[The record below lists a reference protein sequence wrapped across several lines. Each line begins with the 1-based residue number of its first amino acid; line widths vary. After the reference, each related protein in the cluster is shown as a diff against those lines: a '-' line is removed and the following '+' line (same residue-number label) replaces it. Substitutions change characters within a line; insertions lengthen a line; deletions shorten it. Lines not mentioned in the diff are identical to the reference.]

1 MSLPADDKCRRIL
14 QWTGAVLALVIVAT
28 VAVMELAPLSPEALA
43 LADKATT
50 VLGVILAVAIIG
62 SLYFRNKE

>member
-1 MSLPADDKCRRIL
+1 MRLPADDKCRKML
-14 QWTGAVLALVIVAT
+14 QVAGAVLAFVIVVI
-28 VAVMELAPLSPEALA
+28 VAVMELASLSPEMFA

-50 VLGVILAVAIIG
+50 VLGVLLAVMIIG

>member
-1 MSLPADDKCRRIL
+1 MRLPADDKCRKIL
-14 QWTGAVLALVIVAT
+14 QWTGAALAFIIVVT
-28 VAVMELAPLSPEALA
+28 VVVMELAPLSPEALA

-50 VLGVILAVAIIG
+50 VLGAILAVAIIG

>member
-1 MSLPADDKCRRIL
+1 MRLRADDKCRRIL